1 MQILYLLIPL
11 SLLLLGTA
19 LAGLVWAVRKGQ
31 YDDLDS
37 PAHKILYDDDL
48 DKMPKKKDSDKHD

>member
-48 DKMPKKKDSDKHD
+48 DKMPQKKDSNKHD